1 MRQIVIDTYTYIYM
15 YIYSNNTN
23 TYIHNNT
30 YTILVVNSYEY
41 QLYVLHSHCIENI
54 HTFFSITTSY
64 FVIVLD
70 IQIISFLY
78 YRKQFYDNIY
88 IYTLLSYSYRI
99 CSQNIFFYSRNM
111 IYDIFLFIEYEYEYS
126 YYIILYRIL
135 TITILVII
143 TF

>member
-23 TYIHNNT
+23 TNINNNT

-41 QLYVLHSHCIENI
+41 QLYVLHSNCIENI

-88 IYTLLSYSYRI
+88 IYIHYYHIVIEYVHRI
-99 CSQNIFFYSRNM
+99 FYS
-111 IYDIFLFIEYEYEYS
+111 IIE
-126 YYIILYRIL
+126 I
-135 TITILVII
+135 
-143 TF
+143 

>member
-23 TYIHNNT
+23 TYINNNT

-41 QLYVLHSHCIENI
+41 QLYVLHSNCIENI

-64 FVIVLD
+64 FVIVLY

-88 IYTLLSYSYRI
+88 IYTIIIQL
-99 CSQNIFFYSRNM
+99 QNILFYYRNM
-111 IYDIFLFIEYEYEYS
+111 IYFYLQNMNIPT
-126 YYIILYRIL
+126 ILYRI
-135 TITILVII
+135 ITILVII

>member
-1 MRQIVIDTYTYIYM
+1 MRQIDRQIVIDTYTYIYM

-23 TYIHNNT
+23 TNINNNT

-41 QLYVLHSHCIENI
+41 QLYVLHSNCIENI

-88 IYTLLSYSYRI
+88 IYIHYYHIVIEYVHRI
-99 CSQNIFFYSRNM
+99 FYS
-111 IYDIFLFIEYEYEYS
+111 IIE
-126 YYIILYRIL
+126 I
-135 TITILVII
+135 
-143 TF
+143 

>member
-23 TYIHNNT
+23 TYINNNT

-41 QLYVLHSHCIENI
+41 QLYVLHSNCIENI

-70 IQIISFLY
+70 IQIISFFY

-99 CSQNIFFYSRNM
+99 CSQNILFYYRNM
-111 IYDIFLFIEYEYEYS
+111 IYFYLQNMNINMNIPTIL
-126 YYIILYRIL
+126 YYIEL
-135 TITILVII
+135 
-143 TF
+143 

>member
-23 TYIHNNT
+23 TYINNNT

-41 QLYVLHSHCIENI
+41 QLYVLHSNCIENI

-70 IQIISFLY
+70 RQILSFLY

-88 IYTLLSYSYRI
+88 IYTIIIQL
-99 CSQNIFFYSRNM
+99 QNILFYYRNM
-111 IYDIFLFIEYEYEYS
+111 IYFYLQNMNINMNIPTIL
-126 YYIILYRIL
+126 YYIEL
-135 TITILVII
+135 
-143 TF
+143 